1 MSASDL
7 ISELLGGMRLCG
19 VQFRRLSLP
28 AAGGLGFSNEPGR
41 GQFHFVAR
49 GPVWLRSPGG
59 DMHCLQSG
67 DAVLL
72 PRGGRHALLAGPQVG
87 SGAIQ
92 VFDPCLAAEDQP
104 CDPQATLLFSC
115 CMQLELGGM
124 QPLVVAMPEVMRVE
138 TLQDSA
144 PEIRPLLEAME
155 RESLLLLAG
164 HGGILARLAE
174 VVAALIVR
182 GWVTGL
188 GAEAGGYI
196 GALHD
201 PRLSRALLAM
211 HRHPE
216 RPWTVATLASEAGQ
230 SRSVFAQRFVRG
242 LGVAPLRYLTDL
254 RMRLALQRLADEQV
268 AVERVAEALGYGSL
282 AAFSRAFKRALGVS
296 PGAVKRG
303 AAAPGQERLR

>member
-1 MSASDL
+1 MSANDL

-19 VQFRRLSLP
+19 VQFRRLTVR
-28 AAGGLGFSNEPGR
+28 AAQGIGFTNELGR

-49 GPVWLRSPGG
+49 GPAWLRSPGG
-59 DMHCLQSG
+59 DMHRLESG

-72 PRGGRHALLAGPQVG
+72 PRGGQHAMLAAPQVG
-87 SGAIQ
+87 SRAIQ
-92 VFDPCLAAEDQP
+92 AFDLNLPADAQP
-104 CDPQATLLFSC
+104 CDLQAAIIFSC

-124 QPLVVAMPEVMRVE
+124 QPLVAAMPEVMRVD
-138 TLQDSA
+138 TLLDCA

-182 GWVTGL
+182 GWITAGD
-188 GAEAGGYI
+188 GEAGGWI
-196 GALHD
+196 TALHD
-201 PRLSRALLAM
+201 PRLSKALLSM

-216 RPWTVATLASEAGQ
+216 RPWTVAALAGEAGQ
-230 SRSVFAQRFVRG
+230 SRSVFARRFLRA

-254 RMRLALQRLADEQV
+254 RMRLALQRLRDEQV
-268 AVERVAEALGYGSL
+268 SVERVAEALGYGSL
-282 AAFSRAFKRALGVS
+282 AAFSRAFKRSVGVS

-303 AAAPGQERLR
+303 AMLAV